1 MKLNTLTKVG
11 SALILSAAICS
22 PLAKATPIEG
32 TINFDGVAKVNT
44 GNLLTA
50 TSFTSISAVSVVPV
64 ESGNYAGTTGAPVTF
79 TPFSF
84 TASAVTPLWAFTVG
98 GTSYWF
104 DATGAINV
112 TKFSF
117 KGADFLNLSGS
128 GMAWETGYS
137 ATPGTWSITDTST
150 GKESTFSFGADTA
163 VPDSGATAL
172 LIGLGL
178 AGVAVGVIAQRRRL
192 VRE

>member
-11 SALILSAAICS
+11 SALILSAAICC
-22 PLAKATPIEG
+22 PLAKATPISG
-32 TINFDGVAKVNT
+32 TINFDGEAKVNT

-50 TSFTSISAVSVVPV
+50 TSFTSISGVSVVPV
-64 ESGNYAGTTGAPVTF
+64 ESGNYSGTTGAPVTF

-98 GTSYWF
+98 STSYWF
-104 DATGAINV
+104 NATGTIDV
-112 TKFSF
+112 TQFSI
-117 KGADFLNLSGS
+117 KNAKFLNLSGA
-128 GMAWETGYS
+128 GWAYETGY
-137 ATPGTWSITDTST
+137 TPTLGTWSITDTST
-150 GKESTFSFGADTA
+150 GSETTFAFGADTT
-163 VPDSGATAL
+163 VPDSGSTAL

-178 AGVAVGVIAQRRRL
+178 AGVAVGMIARRRRL